1 MSRLLPRPLSILP
14 LFILVFSFIIS
25 CNKLETT
32 TIGNELIPGSDK
44 LITDTLYLNI
54 DTRQSSLDSAN
65 LDTTSIRR
73 TEGICIGALDDELF
87 GKTTA
92 SAYFQVIPGIFPF
105 SFPVSKDSIS
115 IDSVVLAIS
124 YAGTYGDTN
133 TISRVEVFRIADP
146 AFSPTKNY
154 RINESPA
161 FSLASKLGEAS
172 FTAAKLKQGYK
183 LQYKNDTTFNQ
194 LRIRLNDQLGNELLN
209 QNNITGA
216 FKNDTTFR
224 EFLNGFAIIPDS
236 ALQGKGA
243 LNYYSLNVST
253 TNLQLFYRYKNRTGG
268 DDTTVALF
276 PFETIAGKTALANKI
291 HRTIPASL
299 SNDADHV
306 HVMTA
311 PGISAYLN
319 IKGLDTLKGKPYIV
333 HRAEIIAEE
342 AEGVNVS
349 SILAPPV
356 THLFSIAE
364 NGQQSTIPYDSLFY
378 ISVVTFDFSRN
389 LFLNSILQSYSGG
402 VPGFI
407 NVNNQ
412 RLTQYRYNVTRYI
425 QNVINGNAKPR
436 LLKIASP
443 YYAEFAGD
451 NISITPLNAIAAG
464 RVKLKGGSH
473 PTKPMRLII
482 YYSKP

>member
-1 MSRLLPRPLSILP
+1 MSRPLPEVLRALPIL
-14 LFILVFSFIIS
+14 ILVFSFIFG

-54 DTRQSSLDSAN
+54 ETKQSSLDSAN

-73 TEGICIGALDDELF
+73 NEGICIGAIDDEVF

-92 SAYFQVIPGIFPF
+92 AAYFQVLPGKFPYA
-105 SFPVSKDSIS
+105 FPVAKDSI
-115 IDSVVLAIS
+115 ILDSVVLAIT
-124 YAGTYGDTN
+124 YGGTYGDTAAL
-133 TISRVEVFRIADP
+133 SKVEVFRISDP
-146 AFSPTKNY
+146 GFSPFKNY
-154 RINESPA
+154 RINEAPA
-161 FSLASKLGEAS
+161 FSFAGKLGEAS
-172 FTAAKLKQGYK
+172 FTPSKLKRGYK

-209 QNNITGA
+209 ENNLTGA

-224 EFLNGFAIIPDS
+224 DFLNGFALIPDS
-236 ALQGKGA
+236 TAPGIGA
-243 LNYYSLNVST
+243 LHYYSLNVATS
-253 TNLQLFYRYKNRTGG
+253 NLQVFYRYKKRTGG

-276 PFETIAGKTALANKI
+276 PFETLAGRTAMANKI
-291 HRTIPASL
+291 HRTIPASINN
-299 SNDADHV
+299 SGEYAYI
-306 HVMTA
+306 MAA
-311 PGISAYLN
+311 PGISTYLN

-342 AEGVNVS
+342 SEGSNVS
-349 SILAPPV
+349 TIFTPPI
-356 THLFSIAE
+356 THLFSI
-364 NGQQSTIPYDSLFY
+364 NSKGQQAPIPYDSLFY
-378 ISVVTFDFSRN
+378 LNRASYDFGRK
-389 LFLNSILQSYSGG
+389 LFLNTITQSYCGG
-402 VPGFI
+402 VPGF
-407 NVNNQ
+407 VSSGNQ
-412 RLTQYRYNVTRYI
+412 KLARYRYNVTRYV
-425 QNVINGNAKPR
+425 QNIINGNSTPR
-436 LLKIASP
+436 GLKISAP

-451 NISITPLNAIAAG
+451 NISILPLNPIAAG